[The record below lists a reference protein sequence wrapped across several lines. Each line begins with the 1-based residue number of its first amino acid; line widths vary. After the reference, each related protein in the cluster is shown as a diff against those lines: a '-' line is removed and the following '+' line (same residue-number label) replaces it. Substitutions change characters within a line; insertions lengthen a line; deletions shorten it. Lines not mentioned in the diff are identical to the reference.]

1 MPVGDGGSAT
11 IGGIATFVDIEPG
24 VTWYVADDGTIIS
37 GTNCS
42 GTSDEVGVSGRGRW
56 SSWIVVG
63 KRHSAMGNCSNQYS
77 PVES

>member
-1 MPVGDGGSAT
+1 MPVGDGGNAT
-11 IGGIATFVDIEPG
+11 IGGIATFDGTTPG
-24 VTWYVADDGTIIS
+24 ANWYGIGGGTIIS

-42 GTSDEVGVSGRGRW
+42 GRSDEVGVSGRGRW

-63 KRHSAMGNCSNQYS
+63 KRDSAIGNCSNQYS